1 MQQFYRVD
9 PAAVT
14 GEDSDTA
21 LFCAWNNGHIATMGV
36 LAEVAE
42 PSLEMRKVS
51 SFSLDSIFK
60 SKFRTSKTWAL
71 VEKEQERRWQ
81 REVMGK
87 LNELAKKQE
96 ELAARQDQ
104 LATLVMTL
112 AS

>member
-1 MQQFYRVD
+1 M
-9 PAAVT
+9 
-14 GEDSDTA
+14 
-21 LFCAWNNGHIATMGV
+21 
-36 LAEVAE
+36 
-42 PSLEMRKVS
+42 
-51 SFSLDSIFK
+51 
-60 SKFRTSKTWAL
+60 
-71 VEKEQERRWQ
+71 EKEQERRWQ